1 MEELVIR
8 PSLKFIKIGYA
19 VVIVLFL
26 AAVIAQSQLK
36 DSLPAS
42 LPNWVIPGVF
52 ALLLL
57 WPVSRHWQ
65 QRFTK
70 MTMVGDKLRYE
81 TGMLS
86 KATRTIQLSKVQDVT
101 VRQSLGQRMGGVGD
115 LSIETAGES
124 SRLTFPNIDA
134 PQAIADRIIDASHRI
149 GVRGI
154 HDDGEETP
162 GQGRP
167 DNRGQQGPGQG
178 HGAGTGG
185 RGR

>member
-8 PSLKFIKIGYA
+8 PTMKFVKLGYA
-19 VVIVLFL
+19 AVIVLLL
-26 AAVIAQSQLK
+26 AGIVAQSRIK
-36 DSLPAS
+36 LPEG
-42 LPNWVIPGVF
+42 LPSWVIPGLF

-57 WPVSRHWQ
+57 WPASRHWSRQ
-65 QRFTK
+65 FTK

-81 TGMLS
+81 TGILS

-101 VRQSLGQRMGGVGD
+101 VRQSLPQRMAGVGD

-124 SRLTFPNIDA
+124 SRLTFPNIDG

-154 HDDGEETP
+154 PDDREETK
-162 GQGRP
+162 R
-167 DNRGQQGPGQG
+167 
-178 HGAGTGG
+178 
-185 RGR
+185 

>member
-8 PSLKFIKIGYA
+8 PTTKFIKAAY
-19 VVIVLFL
+19 VVVALLILG
-26 AAVIAQSQLK
+26 AVIAQNQLK
-36 DSLPAS
+36 DSIPQDLPG
-42 LPNWVIPGVF
+42 WVIPGLL

-57 WPVSRHWQ
+57 WPVSRHFRRQ
-65 QRFTK
+65 FTK

-101 VRQSLGQRMGGVGD
+101 VRQSLTQRMAGIGD

-124 SRLTFPNIDA
+124 SRLTFPNIDR
-134 PQAIADRIIDASHRI
+134 PQAIADNIIDASHRI

-154 HDDGEETP
+154 LDERDETQGKSGPGNGGE
-162 GQGRP
+162 QGS
-167 DNRGQQGPGQG
+167 GQG
-178 HGAGTGG
+178 HGSGLGGGG
-185 RGR
+185 R

>member
-8 PSLKFIKIGYA
+8 PSMKFIKLGYLT
-19 VVIVLFL
+19 VGVLFV
-26 AAVIAQSQLK
+26 ASVIAQNHWAEA
-36 DSLPAS
+36 LPPE
-42 LPNWVIPGVF
+42 LPGWVIPSVF
-52 ALLLL
+52 AILFL
-57 WPVSRHWQ
+57 WPMSRHMR

-101 VRQSLGQRMGGVGD
+101 VRQTVGQRMGGIGD

-124 SRLTFPNIDA
+124 SRLTFPNIDS
-134 PQAIADRIIDASHRI
+134 PQAVADRIIDASHRI

-154 HDDGEETP
+154 HDDGEETK
-162 GQGRP
+162 R
-167 DNRGQQGPGQG
+167 
-178 HGAGTGG
+178 
-185 RGR
+185 

>member
-8 PSLKFIKIGYA
+8 PSMKFIKAGYA
-19 VVIVLFL
+19 ATIVLFCSSI
-26 AAVIAQSQLK
+26 VVQSQFG
-36 DSLPAS
+36 DSLGS
-42 LPNWVIPGVF
+42 LPMIPGLF
-52 ALLLL
+52 ALLLF
-57 WPVSRHWQ
+57 WPASRHLRR
-65 QRFTK
+65 RFTQ

-101 VRQSLGQRMGGVGD
+101 VRQTIGQRMAGVGD

-124 SRLTFPNIDA
+124 SRLTFPNIDG

-154 HDDGEETP
+154 VDEREQT
-162 GQGRP
+162 QR
-167 DNRGQQGPGQG
+167 
-178 HGAGTGG
+178 
-185 RGR
+185 